1 MDNGFLDDYINY
13 LKIERG
19 LSVNTCDNYKR
30 DLKKLFNYLEENKI
44 SILECQ
50 SVDIFSF
57 LYSVNE
63 KGISARSIARYTAA
77 IKGFFSYLLDEGKR
91 LDDPTELI
99 VVPKL
104 DQPLPHVL
112 SEGAVNNLIG
122 SITDGINHSDKT
134 EDSYLKMRNSAILEV
149 LYGSGLR
156 VSELIRLSLN
166 EISIEVGYIRCR
178 GKGNKE
184 RIVPL
189 SEPCIIALKDYLL
202 NARNQLLRR
211 NVKPTSSE
219 SNSLFL
225 NSRGGKLTRQ
235 GVWKIIKK
243 QALRNNV
250 QGKIYP
256 HLMRHCFA
264 THLLDHGADL
274 RSVQEM
280 LGHADISTTQIY
292 THLTKNRLRE
302 VFQKA
307 HPRAKLGG
315 QENDT

>member
-1 MDNGFLDDYINY
+1 VDEQVLDDYINY

-19 LSVNTCDNYKR
+19 LSGNTCQSYRR
-30 DLKKLFNYLEENKI
+30 DLKKLLIYLEENQNN
-44 SILECQ
+44 LFQCQ
-50 SVDIFSF
+50 PVDLFSF

-63 KGISARSIARYTAA
+63 QGISARSIARYTAA
-77 IKGFFSYLLDEGKR
+77 LKGFFSYLSDEGKR
-91 LDDPTELI
+91 TDDPTELI

-104 DQPLPHVL
+104 EQPLPHVL
-112 SEGAVNNLIG
+112 SESAVNSL
-122 SITDGINHSDKT
+122 INHRDDKESQAGMLLEIRDT
-134 EDSYLKMRNSAILEV
+134 AILEV

-156 VSELIRLSLN
+156 VSELITLSLN
-166 EISIEVGYIRCR
+166 QISLEVGYVRCR

-189 SEPCIIALKDYLL
+189 SEPCLLALQKYLL
-202 NARNQLLRR
+202 EARNHLLRKNR
-211 NVKPTSSE
+211 KPTTAE

-225 NSRGGKLTRQ
+225 NARGGRLTRQ
-235 GVWKIIKK
+235 GIWTILKNRAVKNK
-243 QALRNNV
+243 A
-250 QGKIYP
+250 GAKIYP

-292 THLTKNRLRE
+292 THLTKNRLRD
-302 VFQKA
+302 VFEKA
-307 HPRAKLGG
+307 HPRAKRGG
-315 QENDT
+315 QKNDA